1 MIAFRA
7 SNSSLAHARV
17 RAQGWS
23 ERTVEMLEYLSRYW
37 WAVTLRGALAVVFG
51 VIALIWPDI
60 TLRALVLLY
69 GFYALVDGLLALA
82 ALVIGGSLVSG
93 RRGWLV
99 VEGVA
104 GIAAGVVAFL
114 WPGITALVLLYLI
127 AVWAVATGVLE
138 VAVAVY
144 LRRELRGEWLLALG
158 GIASVAFGV
167 FLVVRPGEGAIAV
180 VWLIGVFAILFGMAL
195 VGLGL
200 RLRRLGGALRGS
212 APAA

>member
-1 MIAFRA
+1 
-7 SNSSLAHARV
+7 
-17 RAQGWS
+17 
-23 ERTVEMLEYLSRYW
+23 MLEYLARYW
-37 WAVTLRGALAVVFG
+37 WSVALRGALAVIFG

>member
-1 MIAFRA
+1 
-7 SNSSLAHARV
+7 
-17 RAQGWS
+17 
-23 ERTVEMLEYLSRYW
+23 MLEYLARYW
-37 WAVTLRGALAVVFG
+37 WAVALRGALAVVFG

-60 TLRALVLLY
+60 TLHALVLLY

-82 ALVIGGSLVSG
+82 ALLVGGNLVRD

-104 GIAAGVVAFL
+104 GIAAGVIAFL

-127 AVWAVATGVLE
+127 AAWAIATGVLE
-138 VAVAVY
+138 VAVAIW

-158 GIASVAFGV
+158 GIASVAFGI
-167 FLVVRPGEGAIAV
+167 FLIVLPGEGAVAV
-180 VWLIGVFAILFGMAL
+180 VRVLGVFAILFGAAL

-200 RLRRLGGALRGS
+200 RLRRLGGGLHGT
-212 APAA
+212 AAA

>member
-1 MIAFRA
+1 
-7 SNSSLAHARV
+7 
-17 RAQGWS
+17 
-23 ERTVEMLEYLSRYW
+23 MLEYLSRHW
-37 WAVTLRGALAVVFG
+37 WSVTFRGALAVVFG
-51 VIALIWPDI
+51 VVAWIWPDI

-82 ALVIGGSLVSG
+82 ALLLGGSLVSG

-104 GIAAGVVAFL
+104 GIAAGVIAFL

-127 AVWAVATGVLE
+127 AAWAIATGVLE
-138 VAVAVY
+138 VAVAIW

-158 GIASVAFGV
+158 GVVSVAFGV
-167 FLVVRPGEGAIAV
+167 FLVVRPGDGAVAV
-180 VWLIGVFAILFGMAL
+180 VWLIGLFAILFGVAL

-200 RLRRLGGALRGS
+200 RLRRLGGGLHGT
-212 APAA
+212 AAA

>member
-1 MIAFRA
+1 
-7 SNSSLAHARV
+7 
-17 RAQGWS
+17 
-23 ERTVEMLEYLSRYW
+23 MLEYLSRYW

-60 TLRALVLLY
+60 TLHALVLLY

-82 ALVIGGSLVSG
+82 ALLLGGSLVSG

-104 GIAAGVVAFL
+104 GIAAGVIAFL

-127 AVWAVATGVLE
+127 AAWAIATGVLE
-138 VAVAVY
+138 VAVAIW

-158 GIASVAFGV
+158 GVVSVAFGV
-167 FLVVRPGEGAIAV
+167 FLVVRPGDGAVAV
-180 VWLIGVFAILFGMAL
+180 VWLIGLFAILFGAAL
-195 VGLGL
+195 IGLGL
-200 RLRRLGGALRGS
+200 RLRRLGGALRGG

>member
-1 MIAFRA
+1 
-7 SNSSLAHARV
+7 
-17 RAQGWS
+17 
-23 ERTVEMLEYLSRYW
+23 MLEYLSRYW

-60 TLRALVLLY
+60 TLHALVLLY

-82 ALVIGGSLVSG
+82 ALVIGGNMVRD
-93 RRGWLV
+93 RRGWLI

-104 GIAAGVVAFL
+104 GIGAGVVAFL

-127 AVWAVATGVLE
+127 AAWAIATGVLE
-138 VAVAVY
+138 VVVAIW
-144 LRRELRGEWLLALG
+144 LRRELRGEWLLALS
-158 GIASVAFGV
+158 GIVSVVFGV
-167 FLVVRPGEGAIAV
+167 FLIVRPGEGAIAV
-180 VWLIGVFAILFGMAL
+180 VWLIGVFAILFGVAL

>member
-1 MIAFRA
+1 
-7 SNSSLAHARV
+7 
-17 RAQGWS
+17 
-23 ERTVEMLEYLSRYW
+23 MLEYLARYW
-37 WAVTLRGALAVVFG
+37 WSVALRGVLAVVFG

-82 ALVIGGSLVSG
+82 ALLVGGNLVRG

-104 GIAAGVVAFL
+104 GIAAGVIAFL

-127 AVWAVATGVLE
+127 AAWAIATGVLE
-138 VAVAVY
+138 IAVAVW

-158 GIASVAFGV
+158 GVVSVVFGI
-167 FLVVRPGEGAIAV
+167 FLIVRPGEGAIAV
-180 VWLIGVFAILFGMAL
+180 VWALGLFAILFGVAL
-195 VGLGL
+195 IGLGL
-200 RLRRLGGALRGS
+200 RLRRLGGGLGGP
-212 APAA
+212 APA